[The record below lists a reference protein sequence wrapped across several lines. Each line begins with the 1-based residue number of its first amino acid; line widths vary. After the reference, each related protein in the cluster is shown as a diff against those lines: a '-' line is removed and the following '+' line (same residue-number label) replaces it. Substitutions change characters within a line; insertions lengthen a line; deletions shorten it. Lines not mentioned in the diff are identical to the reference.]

1 MSTVTRDAEGTVT
14 GNTYDKYGSNN
25 PVVKRLMAGFERTLD
40 ELFAQAAPRTVL
52 DVGCGEGVLTHK
64 WAQRLEGRIVGI
76 DLEDPAIQ
84 AEWAKRQAPNLSYRV
99 MKAESLP
106 FEEGEFDLAAA
117 IEVLEHV
124 PDPEHTVAQMARVAR
139 GGHLLVSV
147 PREPLWRG
155 LNMARGAYLARPGEH
170 AGPREPL
177 VQAELRA
184 APGAARRGRR
194 AALAVPVDHAPRACL
209 APTAAARG
217 SSPSGSRRPGLV
229 TFAYFSLASHS
240 PQRGGLQGRRAA
252 VVGAVPD
259 HLDHLPAGRAAAL
272 AHDRVAPGAGA
283 RGPSAAGAADHPG
296 DGGARRFLVVALA
309 LREPITDDVFDGSEE
324 LYWVLVVAVLAY
336 AASYFARGWLAG
348 HQRFGL
354 YGGLVLLESCSR
366 CLFALAVAI
375 GIASGQGVVALG
387 IAAAPLVSLLV
398 VPWAIERRG
407 GPAGERG
414 SMREGAGFAG
424 AVLAIM
430 VAEQAL
436 LNGPVIA
443 VDATAADA
451 ALAGFVFNVLLITR
465 APLQLF
471 QAIQTSLLPHLS
483 GITATGGGPEFRHA
497 IRVTVLA
504 IAGFTAAVVIGL
516 GLIGPWAMGV
526 LFGGDFDYARGGLDA
541 RRPRHGLPPDRRHAQ
556 PGGARAPARRAGRRG
571 LARSRRRCS

>member
-1 MSTVTRDAEGTVT
+1 MSS
-14 GNTYDKYGSNN
+14 YG
-25 PVVKRLMAGFERTLD
+25 RGA
-40 ELFAQAAPRTVL
+40 
-52 DVGCGEGVLTHK
+52 
-64 WAQRLEGRIVGI
+64 RILSVGI
-76 DLEDPAIQ
+76 A
-84 AEWAKRQAPNLSYRV
+84 
-99 MKAESLP
+99 
-106 FEEGEFDLAAA
+106 
-117 IEVLEHV
+117 
-124 PDPEHTVAQMARVAR
+124 T
-139 GGHLLVSV
+139 
-147 PREPLWRG
+147 
-155 LNMARGAYLARPGEH
+155 
-170 AGPREPL
+170 
-177 VQAELRA
+177 
-184 APGAARRGRR
+184 
-194 AALAVPVDHAPRACL
+194 
-209 APTAAARG
+209 T
-217 SSPSGSRRPGLV
+217 GLV

-240 PQRGGLQGRRAA
+240 LSEEDYKGVALLWSVLFLIISIIYRPVEQLLSHTIASRRAQ
-252 VVGAVPD
+252 GHEGHPLRVPMIIQ
-259 HLDHLPAGRAAAL
+259 ASAAA
-272 AHDRVAPGAGA
+272 V
-283 RGPSAAGAADHPG
+283 
-296 DGGARRFLVVALA
+296 FLVLALA
-309 LREPITDDVFDGSEE
+309 LREPITDDLFDGSDE

-398 VPWAIERRG
+398 VPWAIEHRSA
-407 GPAGERG
+407 AGERG

-483 GITATGGGPEFRHA
+483 GIVATGGGPEFRHA

-504 IAGFTAAVVIGL
+504 IAGFAGVVVLGL

-526 LFGGDFDYARGGLDA
+526 LFGGDFDYARGGLMLV
-541 RRPRHGLPPDRRHAQ
+541 GLGMGFHLTAGHAQ
-556 PGGARAPARRAGRRG
+556 PGGARAPARRAGRHG
-571 LARSRRRCS
+571 LARVGRAVPGLAAGDAARRPGAGRRGRLLRHDRVAGRGALGHRSRRSCAWKVRSDGLVLPRRSTSAESQRGRRSGGAIQWYR

>member
-1 MSTVTRDAEGTVT
+1 MSSS
-14 GNTYDKYGSNN
+14 YG
-25 PVVKRLMAGFERTLD
+25 RGA
-40 ELFAQAAPRTVL
+40 
-52 DVGCGEGVLTHK
+52 
-64 WAQRLEGRIVGI
+64 RILSVGI
-76 DLEDPAIQ
+76 A
-84 AEWAKRQAPNLSYRV
+84 
-99 MKAESLP
+99 
-106 FEEGEFDLAAA
+106 
-117 IEVLEHV
+117 
-124 PDPEHTVAQMARVAR
+124 T
-139 GGHLLVSV
+139 
-147 PREPLWRG
+147 
-155 LNMARGAYLARPGEH
+155 
-170 AGPREPL
+170 
-177 VQAELRA
+177 
-184 APGAARRGRR
+184 
-194 AALAVPVDHAPRACL
+194 
-209 APTAAARG
+209 T
-217 SSPSGSRRPGLV
+217 GLV

-240 PQRGGLQGRRAA
+240 LSEEDYKGVALLWSVLFLIISIIYRPVEQLLSHTIASRRAQ
-252 VVGAVPD
+252 GHEGHPLRVP
-259 HLDHLPAGRAAAL
+259 LIIQASAAL
-272 AHDRVAPGAGA
+272 T
-283 RGPSAAGAADHPG
+283 
-296 DGGARRFLVVALA
+296 FLVVALA

-398 VPWAIERRG
+398 VPWAIERRSTVT
-407 GPAGERG
+407 ERG

-526 LFGGDFDYARGGLDA
+526 LFGGDFDYSRGGLMLVGLGMGFHLTAGTLNQAALA
-541 RRPRHGLPPDRRHAQ
+541 RRRGAQ
-556 PGGARAPARRAGRRG
+556 AAVVWLTSAALFLIWLLVTPLDDQVLAVEAGYCATTALLAVALWVIEAGAAAPGTSAATAVSGP
-571 LARSRRRCS
+571 